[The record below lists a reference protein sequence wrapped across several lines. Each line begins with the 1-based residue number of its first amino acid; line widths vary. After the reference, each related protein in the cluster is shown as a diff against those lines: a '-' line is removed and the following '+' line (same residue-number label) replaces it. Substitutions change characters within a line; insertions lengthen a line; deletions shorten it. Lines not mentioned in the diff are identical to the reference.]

1 MLKKLQEKKDEEDR
15 QSLKQI
21 NACNVD
27 NNINTWI
34 SCGQAIKKLKDISV
48 EKRTAG
54 LVARI
59 EF

>member
-1 MLKKLQEKKDEEDR
+1 MNVC
-15 QSLKQI
+15 
-21 NACNVD
+21 NAVVQ
-27 NNINTWI
+27 NNINAWI
-34 SCGQAIKKLKDISV
+34 SWEQATKKLKDISV